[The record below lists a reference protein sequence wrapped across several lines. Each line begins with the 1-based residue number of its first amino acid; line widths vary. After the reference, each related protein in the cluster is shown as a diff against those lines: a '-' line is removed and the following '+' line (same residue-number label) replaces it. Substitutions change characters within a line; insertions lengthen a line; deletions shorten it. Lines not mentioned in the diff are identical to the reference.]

1 MDYVQPS
8 PTALFTGG
16 PALRLIDI
24 ALSVQDSGGKLSL
37 DDEIRRYIRVVGKD
51 WAAHWNCS
59 VYVAAGVLEFTGDCV
74 ARSGT
79 LESYPSEFM
88 EKVTR
93 AAAGMD
99 PAEYLRTLAEM
110 VRILD
115 REPAPE
121 YGELP
126 MAGWEFLQMFPHLF
140 GFDAVLMD
148 EGGAPS
154 FSAIVH
160 ASVTSEHPYCHDR
173 AVAYTTEAQRALVLF
188 PGEQCLKGHLYWATR
203 DGLRELID
211 TINDHM
217 QREHS

>member
-1 MDYVQPS
+1 MQPS
-8 PTALFTGG
+8 PTSLFTGG
-16 PALRLIDI
+16 PALRLVDL
-24 ALSVQDSGGKLSL
+24 ALSVQESDGKLSL
-37 DDEIRRYIRVVGKD
+37 DDEIRRYIRVVGND
-51 WAAHWNCS
+51 WAANWNCP
-59 VYVAAGVLEFTGDCV
+59 VYIATGVLEFTADSV

-79 LESYPSEFM
+79 LDSYPPEFR

-121 YGELP
+121 YDELP
-126 MAGWEFLQMFPHLF
+126 MAGWEFLQVFPHLF

-148 EGGAPS
+148 EGDLPFADD
-154 FSAIVH
+154 VH
-160 ASVTSEHPYCHDR
+160 RFVTSEHPYCADR
-173 AVAYTTEAQRALVLF
+173 AVALTTEAQRALVLF
-188 PGEQCLKGHLYWATR
+188 PGEQCLKGRLYWATR
-203 DGLRELID
+203 DALRELID
-211 TINDHM
+211 SINDHM